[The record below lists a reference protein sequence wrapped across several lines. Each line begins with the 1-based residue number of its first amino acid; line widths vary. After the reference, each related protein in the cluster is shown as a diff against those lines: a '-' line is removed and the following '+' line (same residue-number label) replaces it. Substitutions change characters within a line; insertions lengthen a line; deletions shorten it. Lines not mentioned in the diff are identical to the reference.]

1 MNKMNEKGLAS
12 SENQVAGGFARDG
25 VQTQRRRLTDEEHR
39 RLARKYK
46 RKRILTAYVFLA
58 PNLIFFILFLL
69 VPVVWVF
76 WFSLKSGGVIGP
88 TEFVGFSNWKEAFT
102 DPLALKSLRNSSMF
116 AGIIIPGALILGMI
130 VALFLRNIRKSQTVF
145 RATVYFPTLAPLVVC
160 GLIWVFMVHPDFGAL
175 NLIIRAF
182 GGEPLNFLGSSVLAL
197 PTVAA
202 VETWRG
208 IGFWAVYFLAALIA
222 LPSELYEAAQLDGAS
237 GWQRFFSLTLPL
249 LRPTILFALVLVT
262 IYTLQIFDSVFVM
275 TDGGPANS
283 TATIVW
289 YIYRNLFTYSN
300 VGYGA
305 TLSFVLLI
313 VILILTLIQMRL
325 LRGRKVS

>member
-1 MNKMNEKGLAS
+1 MNGKPQQMDNHAAEEPAGAS
-12 SENQVAGGFARDG
+12 PRAP
-25 VQTQRRRLTDEEHR
+25 RRRLTDEEHR
-39 RLARKYK
+39 RLARRYR
-46 RKRILTAYVFLA
+46 RKRILTGYAFLA
-58 PNLIFFILFLL
+58 PNLIFFLLFLL

-76 WFSLKSGGVIGP
+76 LYSLKSGGVIGP
-88 TEFVGFSNWKEAFT
+88 TEFVGFSNWKEAFS
-102 DPLALKSLRNSSMF
+102 DPLALKSLRNSAMF
-116 AGIIIPGALILGMI
+116 AAIVIPGALILGMI
-130 VALFLRNIRKSQTVF
+130 VALFLRNIRRGQTVF
-145 RATVYFPTLAPLVVC
+145 RAAVYFPTLAPLVVC
-160 GLIWVFMVHPDFGAL
+160 GLIWVFMVHPDFGAF

-182 GGEPLNFLGSSVLAL
+182 GGKPLNFLGSSTLAL
-197 PTVAA
+197 PVVAS

-222 LPSELYEAAQLDGAS
+222 LPSELYEAAQLDGAGS
-237 GWQRFFSLTLPL
+237 WRRFFTLTLPL

-313 VILILTLIQMRL
+313 AILLLTLIQMRL
-325 LRGRKVS
+325 LRGRKVR

>member
-1 MNKMNEKGLAS
+1 
-12 SENQVAGGFARDG
+12 
-25 VQTQRRRLTDEEHR
+25 
-39 RLARKYK
+39 
-46 RKRILTAYVFLA
+46 
-58 PNLIFFILFLL
+58 
-69 VPVVWVF
+69 
-76 WFSLKSGGVIGP
+76 
-88 TEFVGFSNWKEAFT
+88 
-102 DPLALKSLRNSSMF
+102 MF
-116 AGIIIPGALILGMI
+116 AVIIIPGALILGMI
-130 VALFLRNIRKSQTVF
+130 VALFLRNIKKSQTVF

-175 NLIIRAF
+175 NLIKRAF
-182 GGEPLNFLGSSVLAL
+182 GGEPLNFLGSSALAL

-222 LPSELYEAAQLDGAS
+222 LPTELYEAAELDGAS
-237 GWQRFFSLTLPL
+237 SFRRFFSLTLPL

-313 VILILTLIQMRL
+313 AILLLTLIQMRL
-325 LRGRKVS
+325 LRGRKVR